1 MSAANRKCVV
11 GWPFATTAPKSEFRE
26 TTAVAPNQSPAARS
40 DRRASLA
47 ARLRPTPGRD
57 QGQTAMQIAQPCVWL
72 KNGRHLSKSTYHFST
87 PRTVFFL
94 ADRASGGQASSQIR
108 QLWQKSSTPCAR
120 AVVVAKGASV
130 RTAES
135 LNEAPNSGLMIE
147 PCFPS
152 SPKPQ
157 ARAGGIIAKAPVMG
171 PVTASASQPCVLI
184 HPATVLAALIARL
197 YCSMTSRP
205 ASTPGAFEIDG

>member
-1 MSAANRKCVV
+1 MATNQSAA
-11 GWPFATTAPKSEFRE
+11 E
-26 TTAVAPNQSPAARS
+26 RS
-40 DRRASLA
+40 DRRASFA

-87 PRTVFFL
+87 PRTVFFS
-94 ADRASGGQASSQIR
+94 ADRASGGKASSQIR

-120 AVVVAKGASV
+120 AVVAANGASV

-152 SPKPQ
+152 SPKPH
-157 ARAGGIIAKAPVMG
+157 ASAGGIIAKAPVIG
-171 PVTASASQPCVLI
+171 PVTASASQPFVLI
-184 HPATVLAALIARL
+184 QPATVLAALAARM
-197 YCSMTSRP
+197 YWPTTSSP
-205 ASTPGAFEIDG
+205 ASTSGAFAIAS